1 MIWGVGA
8 GRKEMISNRKRRC
21 SLIVKGRGVQTR
33 HCIKSMKSGL
43 TSC

>member
-21 SLIVKGRGVQTR
+21 SLMVMGRDVQTR
-33 HCIKSMKSGL
+33 HYMKSMKSVL